1 MRARTLVLA
10 TACMAVAAVF
20 MASMPAVTAGET
32 PTAAQA
38 ATLASKKGKAAV
50 AQQRPLRPGRL
61 YFGAPPTIPHDA
73 GPEMNECLTCHADN
87 ASGAPL
93 TPHPTRLRCRSCHVA
108 PDEKAGEFRS
118 STFAGLAPPERSPR
132 LHAKAP
138 PLVPHQF
145 LLHENCLACHAPGAR
160 NDVISTSHPERLR
173 CQQCHVPM
181 RTSAGS
187 FK

>member
-1 MRARTLVLA
+1 MRGRPLILALACTAVLA
-10 TACMAVAAVF
+10 CVMV
-20 MASMPAVTAGET
+20 SMPIAKAGDA

-38 ATLASKKGKAAV
+38 ATLASKKAKAAV
-50 AQQRPLRPGRL
+50 TQQRPLRPGRL

-73 GPEMNECLTCHADN
+73 GPEMNECLTCHGDKD
-87 ASGAPL
+87 SGAPR

-108 PDEKAGEFRS
+108 PDEKAGEFRG
-118 STFAGLAPPERSPR
+118 STFAGLPPPERSPR
-132 LHAKAP
+132 LHPKAP

-160 NDVISTSHPERLR
+160 NDVISTSHPQRLR